1 MLVLVERSKEWR
13 MEYRYTIKELPEE
26 ERPREKLIKHG
37 ARALSNAELLAL
49 IIRTG
54 NKKRTAVELSQD
66 ILNFFGGLEALNDIS
81 VEEITRING
90 VGLAKGAQIQ
100 ATVELSK
107 RLFKA
112 GKDNRPVVKSPGDV
126 AELVMPDMRYLKQEV
141 FKIILF
147 DIKNQLIAISEISR
161 GGLSS
166 SIVHP
171 REVFKEAIRRSS
183 AAVIL
188 VHNHPSGDP
197 SPSDEDIN
205 VTRRLVDSGKILGV
219 DVLDHIIIGDGVYLS
234 MKKENLI

>member
-1 MLVLVERSKEWR
+1 